1 MDVLFIILSLLF
13 LILIIGMLLF
23 FELENWFI
31 IDFVYY
37 CFIIFMIIGFGD
49 FVVMQKN
56 NIFQICLGYVFFVLF
71 FILVGLIVIF
81 VVMNLLV
88 FCCLILN
95 SEDEKR
101 DEMEVVEVV

>member
-49 FVVMQKN
+49 FVVM
-56 NIFQICLGYVFFVLF
+56 
-71 FILVGLIVIF
+71 
-81 VVMNLLV
+81 
-88 FCCLILN
+88 
-95 SEDEKR
+95 
-101 DEMEVVEVV
+101 